1 MGRTLVGLAGC
12 IPCRLCDDVRM
23 SNSTLAEQVLVLS
36 CCDGSCTVAGVQAL
50 VERDHPALFP
60 TRQAGVSFIA
70 KVLAWDTSP

>member
-12 IPCRLCDDVRM
+12 FPCRLCDDVRM
-23 SNSTLAEQVLVLS
+23 SNSILAELALVLS
-36 CCDGSCTVAGVQAL
+36 CCHGTRTVAGVQVL
-50 VERDHPALFP
+50 VECDHPALFP